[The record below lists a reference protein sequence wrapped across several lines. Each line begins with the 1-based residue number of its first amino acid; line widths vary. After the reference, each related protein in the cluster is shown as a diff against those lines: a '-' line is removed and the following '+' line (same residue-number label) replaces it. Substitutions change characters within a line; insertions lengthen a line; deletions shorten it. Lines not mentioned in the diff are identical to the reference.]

1 MSAPSIATEPGVSTW
16 CAAFSVMTV
25 PPENTREIARRP
37 CAAAAT
43 DMTAA
48 ATRHATRNR
57 FIRADCTSRTRCVFK
72 TVRPVP
78 ALQRH
83 SLPQSPI
90 SALYSEGPVPVHL
103 VNHPLV
109 HDALVRLRDKHT

>member
-1 MSAPSIATEPGVSTW
+1 
-16 CAAFSVMTV
+16 MTV
-25 PPENTREIARRP
+25 PPETTREIARRP
-37 CAAAAT
+37 CAATAT
-43 DMTAA
+43 AVAAA

-57 FIRADCTSRTRCVFK
+57 FIRANCTSPTRGVFK

-78 ALQRH
+78 AFPRH